1 MKLFSNWM
9 GKKAR
14 RSSDIRPQKAEA
26 SRRNG
31 DPMTS
36 GVADLLEKLKALA
49 ASGKPGEAPE
59 LQQLAVRRHGA
70 AFGEMRGS
78 MEKIS
83 SGLRSLAV
91 QSAHGAEQLDPNTLS
106 RILDRMDSLGD
117 ATLRQ
122 IEGRIGATASREDRK
137 HLQNLRDEMR
147 IWLDARDEHLQAAQ
161 LSADELNERA
171 EALREALIE
180 RAGRLMKAAE
190 ITAPVAR
197 IPVSAGLR
205 HASHEAAGFAA
216 SLHAFTSSARLPPAD

>member
-1 MKLFSNWM
+1 MKLFSKWM

-26 SRRNG
+26 SRRN

-49 ASGKPGEAPE
+49 ASGKSREAPE
-59 LQQLAVRRHGA
+59 LQQWAVRRHGA
-70 AFGEMRGS
+70 DFGQMRGS

-91 QSAHGAEQLDPNTLS
+91 QSVHGAEQLDPNTLS

-216 SLHAFTSSARLPPAD
+216 SLHAFTSSARLPSAD